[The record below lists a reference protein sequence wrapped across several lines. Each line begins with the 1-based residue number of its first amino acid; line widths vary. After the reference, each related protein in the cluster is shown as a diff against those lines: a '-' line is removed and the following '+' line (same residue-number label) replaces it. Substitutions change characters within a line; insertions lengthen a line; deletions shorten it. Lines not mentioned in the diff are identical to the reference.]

1 MKRNE
6 SPPDSCKDSMPIEV
20 PKNKNLLPSEFSN
33 RHDTYIAIALAFV
46 VLVVGI
52 WQMIVGVCG
61 TFHDD
66 AIYVSTAKAIAQGQ
80 GYRLINLPNAPV
92 QTKYPFL
99 YPAILAVIWRLFPS
113 FPDNLLAMQGLSLL
127 AGSMTIAF
135 AYLYLVRFGYCSRSC
150 ALASCLFC
158 TFAPYFIYFSTQT
171 LSEIPF
177 AVLFILS
184 GWILERHLKEPF
196 EKRSSQLLLGI
207 FLATPFLCRTIGGIV
222 VPVALIILLFNRR
235 PIIWVTVG
243 SLAGTLPWI
252 LWVLIHVGGTS
263 QDASAIYYTDYL
275 AWWSSHGLASITRVI
290 CLNLLMIL
298 ASGVEVGLAGFS
310 KALSVL
316 SLGPKLTIK
325 LLPGLLILIVMYS
338 DLRRAR
344 VLPCMM
350 AGYLLVVCM
359 WPWPPYRFTLPIMP
373 FFLAYMLR
381 GMSRILRSFSSLP
394 AYRGIVLLVV
404 GGLMVSNLALLN
416 RYSQIK
422 HLTHFPSNG
431 IAGSQVSWSSYKK
444 VFTWIAEHTEPD
456 DVIASGFDT
465 MIYLYTGRKAIRP
478 FVVRPTAMFYG
489 EEEEILGSL
498 KNLEQFFSIYNPRY
512 LVHTPMPLFSEERPF
527 AELIER
533 AISKT
538 PALLT
543 PVYVG
548 EDNRFVIFQIRLASG
563 IDTY

>member
-6 SPPDSCKDSMPIEV
+6 SPPDSSKDSMPIEV

-263 QDASAIYYTDYL
+263 QDASAIYYTDYI
-275 AWWSSHGLASITRVI
+275 AWWSSHGLASLTRVI

-310 KALSVL
+310 QALSVL

-431 IAGSQVSWSSYKK
+431 IASSQVSWSSYKK

-456 DVIASGFDT
+456 DVIASGLDT

-478 FVVRPTAMFYG
+478 FVARPTAMFYG

-498 KNLEQFFSIYNPRY
+498 KNLEQFFRIYNPRY